1 MQLPS
6 SEPVKE
12 CHASKHVICTSNE
25 HLLQFQRDFKISLL
39 MPCRSLVDLEL
50 ESALWSQEKESDP
63 NTFEEQDFPAQPPEW
78 LDMDTYQR
86 RKQELVGKPVWVQD
100 VADEELREIG
110 YSSWKTYAVDSCMSN
125 W

>member
-1 MQLPS
+1 MN
-6 SEPVKE
+6 
-12 CHASKHVICTSNE
+12 ICYSFREISQSHHT
-25 HLLQFQRDFKISLL
+25 LSLL

-63 NTFEEQDFPAQPPEW
+63 NTFEEQDFPVQPPEW

-86 RKQELVGKPVWVQD
+86 RKQELVGKPIWVQD

-110 YSSWKTYAVDSCMSN
+110 YSSWKAYAVDSCMSN

>member
-1 MQLPS
+1 M
-6 SEPVKE
+6 
-12 CHASKHVICTSNE
+12 CTD
-25 HLLQFQRDFKISLL
+25 L
-39 MPCRSLVDLEL
+39 SLVDLEL

-63 NTFEEQDFPAQPPEW
+63 NTFEEQDFPVQPPEW

-100 VADEELREIG
+100 VADEELGEIG
-110 YSSWKTYAVDSCMSN
+110 YSSWKAYAVDSCMSN